1 MPRTPFKVLKIAA
14 GADWQKI
21 MEMQKI
27 MEIYSLPFQSK
38 IPCACG
44 EWLLSV
50 QTCFKM
56 CSHKSVYGSLIC

>member
-1 MPRTPFKVLKIAA
+1 
-14 GADWQKI
+14 

-27 MEIYSLPFQSK
+27 MEIYSLPIQSK
-38 IPCACG
+38 VPCACG
-44 EWLLSV
+44 ERLLSV